1 MNKQTFLANGGLDF
15 TVSKV
20 KMHTYNTLH
29 ADDYTETP
37 FFATVNDQTGQALG
51 PVRSAYTVK
60 QNYELLEVA
69 DLSSYITEMF
79 DLVIEENKSN

>member
-1 MNKQTFLANGGLDF
+1 MFL
-15 TVSKV
+15 VR
-20 KMHTYNTLH
+20 LH
-29 ADDYTETP
+29 PDAE
-37 FFATVNDQTGQALG
+37 Q
-51 PVRSAYTVK
+51 